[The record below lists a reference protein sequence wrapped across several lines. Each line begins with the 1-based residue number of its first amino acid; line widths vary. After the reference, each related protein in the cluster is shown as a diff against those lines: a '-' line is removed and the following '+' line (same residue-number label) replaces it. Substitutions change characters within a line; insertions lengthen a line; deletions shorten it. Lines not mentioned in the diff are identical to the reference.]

1 MKLAWFTL
9 AMSMICMIIVLNELG
24 RQSVTQS
31 VYLTIN
37 GPVKQSRSLASLND
51 NSQNEILRQK

>member
-1 MKLAWFTL
+1 MKLPVMLLVLSVT
-9 AMSMICMIIVLNELG
+9 CMIIVLNELG

-37 GPVKQSRSLASLND
+37 GPVKQSRSLASLN
-51 NSQNEILRQK
+51 N